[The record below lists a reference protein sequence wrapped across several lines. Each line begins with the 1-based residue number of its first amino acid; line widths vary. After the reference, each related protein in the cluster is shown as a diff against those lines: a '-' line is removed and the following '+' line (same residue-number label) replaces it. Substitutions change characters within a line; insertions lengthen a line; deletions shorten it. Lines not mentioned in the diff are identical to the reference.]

1 MDEFE
6 LIRTYFAASRAAQ
19 EGRAVTHEQAL
30 GIGDDA
36 AVLAPLPQGQQFVV
50 TTDSLVESRHYS
62 SSVDPRALGH
72 KALAVSLSDLAAMGA
87 TPWAFTL
94 NLHLR
99 SIRRPWLEEF
109 SKGMTELALVHSL
122 SLVGGDTVSVQ
133 SEEAIVVTAMG
144 LVPQGQALSRQ
155 GLRLHDDL
163 WVSGSLGD
171 GAWALQHQPTAK
183 KLLWPE
189 PRLELGRALREQG
202 LAHAAIDISDGLASE
217 LAHLLAC
224 SARHANLPGFVAHIE
239 LKALSQ
245 CLGPELHRAVQK
257 KVLSLEQACLLA
269 ARSGDEYEL
278 LFSSPAG
285 SQQRVLAL
293 AEQLG
298 VKLTRLGRLTSA
310 STPPS
315 VPAASPPSPASL
327 RPPASLMLSPS
338 SIQWYGL
345 DGRLL
350 SISEGALAGFNH
362 FQQEGPN
369 DP

>member
-19 EGRAVTHEQAL
+19 EGRAVAHKQAL

-36 AVLAPLPQGQQFVV
+36 AVLAPLPQGQQLVV
-50 TTDSLVESRHYS
+50 TTDSLVENRHYF
-62 SSVDPRALGH
+62 SSVNPRALGH

-99 SIRRPWLEEF
+99 SVRRPWLEDF
-109 SKGMTELALVHSL
+109 SQGMTELALVHGL

-133 SEEAIVVTAMG
+133 TEEAIVVTAMG
-144 LVPQGQALSRQ
+144 LVPLGQALSRQ
-155 GLRLHDDL
+155 GLQLHDDL

-189 PRLELGRALREQG
+189 PRLALGQALREQG

-217 LAHLLAC
+217 LGHLLSC
-224 SARHANLPGFVAHIE
+224 SARHANSYGLVAHIE

-245 CLGPELHRAVQK
+245 CLGPELHQAVQK
-257 KVLSLEQACLLA
+257 KALSLEEACLLA

-278 LFSSPAG
+278 LFSSPAD

-298 VKLTRLGRLTSA
+298 VRLTRLGRLTSA
-310 STPPS
+310 PPTLS
-315 VPAASPPSPASL
+315 SPAARSASPASL
-327 RPPASLMLSPS
+327 RPSASLPLSPS

-350 SISEGALAGFNH
+350 SLSEGALSGFNH